1 MSLTPLNKDMNVIS
15 SLVIPELGDDMNIIQ
30 KLDDEPND
38 VGGLTAAELK
48 AKFDEGGLA
57 IKAYLN
63 TVLIPALSGTVAEE
77 EIRRQ
82 GEAERRRAEIQR
94 ATAEREREQAED
106 TRVLHETERVEAE
119 NTRTTAET
127 ARTEAETQRQTAEEA
142 RARDEQARTT
152 AEGERTTAE
161 QARQTAETARAQA
174 ETSRETAERE
184 RDAAEQAR
192 ENATTGILAQGA
204 VQVQSAANSAAAAER
219 AKEAILSMGV
229 QAQTLA
235 PGAEATVTKHQTG
248 DVMELIYGIPRGEKG
263 EPGMGLTVRGFFD
276 SLAALQAGVPS
287 PALGEAY
294 GVGSGAPYDIHIWDG
309 KAWVNNGPLQGA
321 KGDPGT
327 PGAQG
332 APGTPGTPGAPGKD
346 GGYYLPGV
354 DAAGNL
360 NWTASDPAL
369 PPVPQVNIK
378 GPTGPVGAPGETG
391 PVGPPGPIGPTG
403 APGTS
408 AYAAAQAG
416 GFSGSEAEFNTQL
429 ASLGNL
435 NTALDRLNGEVI

>member
-82 GEAERRRAEIQR
+82 GEAERRRAESER
-94 ATAEREREQAED
+94 VAAELEREMAEKIRVDRESG
-106 TRVLHETERVEAE
+106 RVVSETA
-119 NTRTTAET
+119 RTTAET
-127 ARTEAETQRQTAEEA
+127 ARAEAETRRRTAEEA

-287 PALGEAY
+287 PVLGEAY

-378 GPTGPVGAPGETG
+378 GPAGTPGGTG
-391 PVGPPGPIGPTG
+391 PVGPPGPVGPAG
-403 APGTS
+403 APGAS

-416 GFSGSEAEFNTQL
+416 GFSGSEAEFNAQL

>member
-48 AKFDEGGLA
+48 AKFDEAGLA

-82 GEAERRRAEIQR
+82 GEAERRRAESER
-94 ATAEREREQAED
+94 VAAELEREMAEKIRVDRESG
-106 TRVLHETERVEAE
+106 RVVSETA
-119 NTRTTAET
+119 RTTAET
-127 ARTEAETQRQTAEEA
+127 ARAEAETRRRTAEEA

-174 ETSRETAERE
+174 ETGRETAERK

-248 DVMELIYGIPRGEKG
+248 DVMELTYGIPRGEKG

-309 KAWVNNGPLQGA
+309 KTWVNNGPLQGA
-321 KGDPGT
+321 KGDPGA
-327 PGAQG
+327 PGTQG
-332 APGTPGTPGAPGKD
+332 APGTPGAPGRD

-354 DAAGNL
+354 DEAGNL
-360 NWTASDPAL
+360 MWIPSDPAL

-378 GPTGPVGAPGETG
+378 GPAGTPGGTG
-391 PVGPPGPIGPTG
+391 PVGPPGPVGPAG
-403 APGTS
+403 APGAS

-416 GFSGSEAEFNTQL
+416 GFSGSEAEFNAQL

>member
-1 MSLTPLNKDMNVIS
+1 
-15 SLVIPELGDDMNIIQ
+15 
-30 KLDDEPND
+30 
-38 VGGLTAAELK
+38 
-48 AKFDEGGLA
+48 
-57 IKAYLN
+57 
-63 TVLIPALSGTVAEE
+63 
-77 EIRRQ
+77 
-82 GEAERRRAEIQR
+82 
-94 ATAEREREQAED
+94 
-106 TRVLHETERVEAE
+106 
-119 NTRTTAET
+119 
-127 ARTEAETQRQTAEEA
+127 
-142 RARDEQARTT
+142 
-152 AEGERTTAE
+152 
-161 QARQTAETARAQA
+161 
-174 ETSRETAERE
+174 
-184 RDAAEQAR
+184 
-192 ENATTGILAQGA
+192 
-204 VQVQSAANSAAAAER
+204 
-219 AKEAILSMGV
+219 
-229 QAQTLA
+229 
-235 PGAEATVTKHQTG
+235 
-248 DVMELIYGIPRGEKG
+248 
-263 EPGMGLTVRGFFD
+263 MGLTVRGFFD

-287 PALGEAY
+287 PVLGEAY

-378 GPTGPVGAPGETG
+378 GPTGPVGEPGETG

-435 NTALDRLNGEVI
+435 NTALDRINGEVI